1 MCRCRYQSGQA
12 LFTSLKLRS
21 EGLVPA
27 SAAQGADADFHSHL
41 PRRRD
46 SPPSCPLRSPEAR
59 ETLQGP
65 RTPAPL
71 ASAQKIPTRPAMASS
86 GSCPTRPAMA
96 SSGSCAAY
104 GMGNEWRQPQGWS
117 AYTTIGETSADLL
130 ASKLYEAAEANFPER
145 RIRKD
150 FSDGDADFEASFYI
164 IRHTVMP
171 AVLTENFM
179 MDNVEDAAF
188 LLSEKGKTAIIK
200 THIDGINRYL
210 IAYNELFKVL
220 F

>member
-1 MCRCRYQSGQA
+1 MKILIDNGHGIETPGKRSPDGRLLEYRYTREIAAAVVSG
-12 LFTSLKLRS
+12 LRQR
-21 EGLVPA
+21 GLDAIRLVPEEADIPLKERVRRANAYGPDAILVSIHCNA
-27 SAAQGADADFHSHL
+27 S
-41 PRRRD
+41 
-46 SPPSCPLRSPEAR
+46 
-59 ETLQGP
+59 
-65 RTPAPL
+65 
-71 ASAQKIPTRPAMASS
+71 
-86 GSCPTRPAMA
+86 
-96 SSGSCAAY
+96 

-179 MDNVEDAAF
+179 MDNQDDVEF
-188 LLSEKGKTAIIK
+188 LLSDVGRNAVIQTHLQGIIK
-200 THIDGINRYL
+200 YL
-210 IAYNELFKVL
+210 TAA
-220 F
+220 